1 MNEHVSETWLT
12 WFSWIFAVGLIVWLV
27 AAAVLGVPHGPGH
40 SIESLT
46 PVQTIHDISFPVWI
60 GSLAGIAGLLA
71 VRAFYSLSGPGERA
85 S

>member
-1 MNEHVSETWLT
+1 MDEHVFERWLA
-12 WFSWIFAVGLIVWLV
+12 WFTRAFLAGLIVWVV
-27 AAAVLGVPHGPGH
+27 AAAVLGIPHGPGH

-71 VRAFYSLSGPGERA
+71 VRAFQSLDGPGPRA